1 MFNDNKPKTLY
12 VHVLVATVFCQNDD
26 PVDKNQVNHINH
38 NRHDNR
44 AVNLEWISRA
54 DNNKHAH
61 QKEGR
66 KSTKQPILR
75 YNLDEN
81 GDIIQDSVKEYDC
94 VNSAR
99 AEFGSHVSGCLRGQY
114 KTAYGYF
121 WVYKNPRP
129 HKVPISELD
138 MSIFKPVKDHTTF
151 LVSNDGRVYNTS
163 RQSFLTP
170 RLTGSYLSVVLDNVN
185 FCIHVLVLN
194 HFSDEPPKEVV
205 NHKDGNKMNN
215 HIDNL
220 EHSTQTQNIQHAYDS
235 GLKQRKP
242 VLQFDLDGN
251 FIKEYK
257 SATEAAEQLGKT
269 IISGIGL
276 ACKDDLFT
284 KQSGGFLW
292 RYKNDEYQKYLK
304 NW

>member
-1 MFNDNKPKTLY
+1 MFYDNKPRQCQ
-12 VHVLVATVFCQNDD
+12 VHVLVATVFCHNDD
-26 PVDKNQVNHINH
+26 PLNKVQVNHINH
-38 NRHDNR
+38 DKHDNR
-44 AVNLEWISRA
+44 AVNLEWISRS

-66 KSTKQPILR
+66 KSTKQAVLR
-75 YNLDEN
+75 YNLDDN
-81 GDIIQDSVKEYDC
+81 GDIILNSVKEYDC

-99 AEFGSHVSGCLRGQY
+99 DEFSSHVSGCLRGQY
-114 KTAYGYF
+114 KTAFGYF
-121 WVYKNPRP
+121 WTYKNPQSN
-129 HKVPISELD
+129 KVSLSELD
-138 MSIFKPVKDHTTF
+138 MSIFKPVKDHPTF

-163 RQSFLTP
+163 RQSFLSP
-170 RLTGSYLSVVLDNVN
+170 RLTGSYLRVVLDSVH
-185 FCIHVLVLN
+185 FCIHVLVIN

-220 EHSTQTQNIQHAYDS
+220 EHSTYTQNIQHAYDK

-257 SATEAAEQLGKT
+257 SATEAAKQLDKP
-269 IISGIGL
+269 INSGIGF
-276 ACKDDLFT
+276 ACKDKSFT
-284 KQSGGFLW
+284 KQSAGFLW
-292 RYKNDEYQKYLK
+292 RYKDDKDDKYYY
-304 NW
+304 